1 MDDFLQE
8 FDMSA
13 TEASSFED
21 PMKAQQQ
28 QQPQQQQQNNYQ
40 KQNSSGGDWKSKGRE
55 EWMRKQK
62 EVQDPYLP
70 VVVYIDRD
78 FPDNIKDSLISFISK
93 LISKGFTVRFNADDK
108 SIYDRIIS
116 LSNSK
121 VEAHVPFNDFKQ
133 NRDDVEGIKSKFCW
147 NSATTDHIA
156 QQNFVAWDKLP
167 KIVRILMS
175 RNVRMLIGARNNSP
189 AKFLITWSPD
199 GATNATQVSTNTGN
213 VGTYIKTADSLSVPI
228 FNLNSPESRE
238 LISKYILKGE

>member
-13 TEASSFED
+13 SEASTFED
-21 PMKAQQQ
+21 PMKTQQQ
-28 QQPQQQQQNNYQ
+28 QQPPQQNNYQ
-40 KQNSSGGDWKSKGRE
+40 KQNSNGDWKSKGRDE
-55 EWMRKQK
+55 FIRKQK

-78 FPDNIKDSLISFISK
+78 FPENIKDNLIAFISK
-93 LISKGFTVRFNADDK
+93 LISKGFTVRFNADDRV
-108 SIYDRIIS
+108 IYDKIIS
-116 LSNSK
+116 LSNNK

-133 NRDDVEGIKSKFCW
+133 NRDDAEGIKSKFCW

-175 RNVRMLIGARNNSP
+175 RNVRMLIGSRNNSP

-199 GATNATQVSTNTGN
+199 GATTGTQVSTNTGN
-213 VGTYIKTADSLSVPI
+213 VGTYIKTADSLSVPVL
-228 FNLNSPESRE
+228 NLNNQESRE